1 MKQLVPLL
9 TLAFTAPSAMAS
21 SPNDIWSYQDSDG
34 VTLAQACNN
43 KSTCEPIYKNSH
55 YLALVNNRSQT
66 GCATGDLL
74 VAEHASRSFKKLDT
88 GTCSA
93 SASIEVNTYN
103 RLNNVD
109 VMIGDR
115 LIKRYP
121 LDAWMWGEIRK
132 AGKGASWSKAEE
144 NAKKPQT
151 LNAPKGPPAQWV
163 TEGGDDGPRYTL
175 TQGQDYSRYVLEIK
189 CAYLPPKADMPM
201 QNELR
206 YTRAYDASSSVE
218 EIEVD
223 GQRLSGKAKNQAE
236 WTQLV
241 NAILSASTLSIY
253 SGQDQKATW
262 TVMPT
267 KSTSTCDYF
276 NIYDAFN
283 R

>member
-9 TLAFTAPSAMAS
+9 TLALTVPSAMARN
-21 SPNDIWSYQDSDG
+21 PKGIWSYQDSDG
-34 VTLAQACNN
+34 VTLAQACNS

-144 NAKKPQT
+144 NAKKPQM
-151 LNAPKGPPAQWV
+151 LEAPKNPPAQWMAE
-163 TEGGDDGPRYTL
+163 EGRYGPRYTL
-175 TQGQDYSRYVLEIK
+175 VQGRDYSRSVLEIK
-189 CAYLPPKADMPM
+189 CAYQMPGATWPLHS
-201 QNELR
+201 ELR
-206 YTRAYDASSSVE
+206 YTRAYDASSTVE

-223 GQRLSGKAKNQAE
+223 GKRLSGKAKSQAE

-262 TVMPT
+262 TVKPT
-267 KSTSTCDYF
+267 KLTSTCDYY
-276 NIYDAFN
+276 NG
-283 R
+283 

>member
-9 TLAFTAPSAMAS
+9 TLALTVPSAMAS
-21 SPNDIWSYQDSDG
+21 NPKDIWSYQDSNG
-34 VTLAQACNN
+34 TTLAQACNN

-121 LDAWMWGEIRK
+121 IDAWMYHEERK

-144 NAKKPQT
+144 NAKKPQM
-151 LNAPKGPPAQWV
+151 LDVPKGPPAQWV
-163 TEGGDDGPRYTL
+163 TEEGRYGPRYTL
-175 TQGQDYSRYVLEIK
+175 VQGRDYSRSVLEIK
-189 CAYLPPKADMPM
+189 CAYQMPGATWPLHS
-201 QNELR
+201 ELR
-206 YTRAYDASSSVE
+206 YTRAYDASSTVE

-223 GQRLSGKAKNQAE
+223 GKHLSGKAKSQAE

-241 NAILSASTLSIY
+241 NAILSASTLSVY

-262 TVMPT
+262 TVKPT
-267 KSTSTCDYF
+267 KLTSTCDYY
-276 NIYDAFN
+276 NG
-283 R
+283 